1 LLNLEWW
8 EDLEGKEE
16 QLEEQHLV
24 EDSIASAHIN
34 NATWTTNTTEQ
45 RFDNSA

>member
-1 LLNLEWW
+1 VTGWAGRVGA
-8 EDLEGKEE
+8 GKEE
-16 QLEEQHLV
+16 QLDEQHLV